1 MQCWVSKE
9 IFTGVTSSCRDSTL
23 IFRDGRKDAELWV
36 KILSNIHDRSDVT
49 AAIAV
54 IRSRPDSD
62 NRLLREVILSKVRH
76 KFKSHRWLPYL
87 ISFVDKLVSTS
98 NEFQAIDMVELR
110 CNLITEEPASATG
123 RDSPSINVLRI
134 APDEIAEGTL
144 VRNLLSTGDD
154 ANLIDSTDFWTK
166 ATVNTEN
173 LTINDSSQN
182 QEVKDLAARLP
193 DRRVAVLL
201 LTLFVEAVDLS
212 DLAGLVVATDEGD
225 LVRIPCYN

>member
-1 MQCWVSKE
+1 
-9 IFTGVTSSCRDSTL
+9 
-23 IFRDGRKDAELWV
+23 
-36 KILSNIHDRSDVT
+36 
-49 AAIAV
+49 
-54 IRSRPDSD
+54 
-62 NRLLREVILSKVRH
+62 
-76 KFKSHRWLPYL
+76 
-87 ISFVDKLVSTS
+87 VSTS
-98 NEFQAIDMVELR
+98 NEFQAIDMVELG